1 MKPRIG
7 LLMGDPCGIGP
18 EIVVKLLSR
27 PEVTEQARIVVIGDH
42 QIYQLG
48 EKAAGRSL
56 DLPVISHIDA
66 INPDEARPVFLD
78 YPTVD
83 LAEITPGQ
91 VSVAAGRSVL
101 QTLTFALQLAQAGQI
116 EAICFAPL
124 NKQAMHLA
132 GNPFADEMRFFAHI
146 LEVEGPIGEINVID
160 NLWISRVTSHIPLSE
175 VSSHVTSE
183 NVLKVIRLAQQTLQ
197 RAGFAQPRILVAALN
212 PHAGEGGAFGREEI
226 EFIAPAV
233 ALAREEGIA
242 VEGPLPADVV
252 FPRARSEGHE
262 GVVTMYHDQGLIALK
277 MMDFERGATVHGGLP
292 LITTT
297 TVHGTAFDIVGQG
310 KASAGSLE
318 QAFKVACQMA
328 NGMRNG

>member
-7 LLMGDPCGIGP
+7 LLLGDPCGIGP

-27 PEVTEQARIVVIGDH
+27 PEMVEQARVIVVGDH
-42 QIYQLG
+42 KVYQRG
-48 EKAAGRSL
+48 EKAAGYSL
-56 DLPVISHIDA
+56 DLPVVSDINAIDPA
-66 INPDEARPVFLD
+66 EKRPIFLD
-78 YPTVD
+78 YSTVD
-83 LAEITPGQ
+83 LTEAPPGQ

-101 QTLTFALQLAQAGQI
+101 QTLTLALQLAQAEQI
-116 EAICFAPL
+116 DAICFAPL

-132 GNPFADEMRFFAHI
+132 GNPFSDEMRFFAHI

-175 VSSHVTSE
+175 VSRQVTTA
-183 NVLKVIRLAQQTLQ
+183 NVLKVIRLTYQTLQ
-197 RAGFAQPRILVAALN
+197 RAGFARPRILVAALN
-212 PHAGEGGAFGREEI
+212 PHAGEGGVFGREEI
-226 EFIAPAV
+226 DAIGPAV
-233 ALAREEGIA
+233 ALAREEQIE
-242 VEGPLPADVV
+242 VEGPLPADIV
-252 FPRARSEGHE
+252 FPKVRNEGYN

-277 MMDFERGATVHGGLP
+277 LLDFERGATVHGGLP

-310 KASAGSLE
+310 KASTGSLE

-328 NGMRNG
+328 KVKPKL